1 MVSEQVGVLATLSDN
16 GRPHLVPLVFAAHP
30 HERLLVSAVDEKPKE
45 SRELR
50 RIRNIRRDPRVT
62 VLAHHYEADWS
73 NLWWVRADGRAS
85 VVDQP
90 PPGADLLI
98 EKYPH
103 YSDHELGPW
112 IVIEVEILTGWSA
125 AAV

>member
-1 MVSEQVGVLATLSDN
+1 MATLSDD
-16 GRPHLVPLVFAAHP
+16 GRPHLVPIVFAAHP
-30 HERLLVSAVDEKPKE
+30 GKRRLISAVDEKPKE
-45 SRELR
+45 SRELQ

-85 VVDQP
+85 VIDQRP
-90 PPGADLLI
+90 PTADLLI
-98 EKYPH
+98 DKYPT

-112 IVIEVEILTGWSA
+112 IVIEVETLTGWSA
-125 AAV
+125 APV